1 MTNTTQYTI
10 EAKEDFDTK
19 TLPWLTL
26 HGKKIGDEANKGNE
40 EAKKVMEAYQ
50 LLHIRF
56 EQAAYSILCAAIER
70 YKKSMTKSLFKI
82 MFADLSEEKQ
92 AEYLTK
98 TKLLQSEISTTVPIT
113 EIEIDPDDFM
123 TYEQFFAVVENL

>member
-1 MTNTTQYTI
+1 MTNTTQYMI

-40 EAKKVMEAYQ
+40 EAKKVMQAYQ

-56 EQAAYSILCAAIER
+56 EQAAYGILCAAIEK
-70 YKKSMTKSLFKI
+70 YKNLCV
-82 MFADLSEEKQ
+82 KQ
-92 AEYLTK
+92 D
-98 TKLLQSEISTTVPIT
+98 VT
-113 EIEIDPDDFM
+113 E
-123 TYEQFFAVVENL
+123 